1 VQTLNPTIGF
11 AISCMSYIDAWSRG
25 KLNVK
30 RGLGFEVKKSG
41 KRLTH
46 IAKQQPQT
54 TCTCI
59 DYGQGPFTHTRLNMG
74 GSEAVGT
81 IFNTDLCQFGLVF
94 QPTNEQVAECTQ
106 IPWNEA
112 VRDDIYVRRGP
123 LSIPP
128 VSWTHGQFW
137 FSKVLRKW
145 HTSAFQ
151 NYKYQAPISTPCI
164 FMYTFRPTLKRT
176 TNTHQLQRLLS
187 LSYFIQTH
195 NYLVKQFKVLLVE
208 VGLRAQ
214 NAI

>member
-74 GSEAVGT
+74 GCEAVGT

-106 IPWNEA
+106 NHEMKLL
-112 VRDDIYVRRGP
+112 GM
-123 LSIPP
+123 
-128 VSWTHGQFW
+128 
-137 FSKVLRKW
+137 
-145 HTSAFQ
+145 
-151 NYKYQAPISTPCI
+151 I
-164 FMYTFRPTLKRT
+164 FMFGGAPCQFHQFLGPTGNSDSVKYCENGTHRRSRT
-176 TNTHQLQRLLS
+176 TNIRLQFQLHAYLCTLLGPPWKGPQIPT
-187 LSYFIQTH
+187 SYKGF
-195 NYLVKQFKVLLVE
+195 
-208 VGLRAQ
+208 
-214 NAI
+214 